1 MFIYIYI
8 YIYNLLIK
16 KKIANVISSLNFDKT
31 SDANSINYRIL
42 FPLKK
47 MKFCFI
53 KFVTFFT
60 FTSKNPKYHGFN

>member
-1 MFIYIYI
+1 MQPTD
-8 YIYNLLIK
+8 K
-16 KKIANVISSLNFDKT
+16 EKIAKVISSLNFDKT
-31 SDANSINYRIL
+31 SDPNSINYRIL

-60 FTSKNPKYHGFN
+60 FT